1 MQSLIE
7 IGQDAGSYGLEWIGG
22 GYLKGQVEDVG
33 CQE

>member
-7 IGQDAGSYGLEWIGG
+7 IGQDAGSDGLEWTGG
-22 GYLKGQVEDVG
+22 GCLKGQVEGVG